1 MAKSKQNNP
10 SDYEVGYQKPPKATR
25 FTKGQSGNP
34 SGRPKGV
41 RNWATVFHAALEQI
55 VTINENGRQRNVTKL
70 EAATMQLVN
79 SAAAGDVNAIRLVL
93 QVVPGMEAMVN
104 KIGITSLSNAQD
116 RKVLDEVLKR
126 FQLPATEVIVASTP
140 TSSKENSNE

>member
-41 RNWATVFHAALEQI
+41 RNMATIFHAALEQI
-55 VTINENGRQRNVTKL
+55 VTINENGRQRQVTKL

-79 SAAAGDVNAIRLVL
+79 KAAGGDAHAMRLLL
-93 QVVPGMEAMVN
+93 QVVPSMEAYIN
-104 KIGITSLSNAQD
+104 KVGATSLSQAQD
-116 RKVLDEVLKR
+116 RKVLDELLKR
-126 FQLPATEVIVASTP
+126 VHAPGIEVIDLDTPKDNEGAS
-140 TSSKENSNE
+140 S